1 MAPIKLNTIG
11 KILQG
16 DDVGSFVKVLDDS
29 EKTGGYLII
38 ISENELFEDGYDDW
52 VENMESL
59 EGYFEESQWVIE
71 WTQERHWGQTTI
83 F

>member
-38 ISENELFEDGYDDW
+38 ISENELFEFRDGYDDW

-71 WTQERHWGQTTI
+71 WTQD
-83 F
+83 

>member
-71 WTQERHWGQTTI
+71 WTQD
-83 F
+83 